1 MYACVQASELVA
13 AKAATEAEVM
23 EATLRAEAARAAS
36 EEAVATAAAKALQVT
51 QLQSELDA
59 SRGAVA
65 SLESEVELSRAAAVE
80 VCERAA
86 AEVSL
91 LRAQLQEAQVA
102 ASDAE
107 EAASSLRRQLASAT
121 PPPAVSSAI
130 DADADTSA
138 SGKQLATDFC
148 AASKASQE
156 ESARLSAALQA
167 AQRSIEE
174 AESKAVQERETLRLQ
189 EAKQVEMIRA
199 AGLAELAALRSSHD
213 EELQQLSANVTAL
226 EEELR
231 VQDRRV
237 KDAEMSRSQV
247 GGCMSSWV
255 AGCVAGC

>member
-1 MYACVQASELVA
+1 
-13 AKAATEAEVM
+13 M

-36 EEAVATAAAKALQVT
+36 AEAVAAAAAKTLQVT
-51 QLQSELDA
+51 QLQNEFDA

-121 PPPAVSSAI
+121 PPPPPPVSSAI

-138 SGKQLATDFC
+138 SGKQLATDLC

-156 ESARLSAALQA
+156 ESARLSGALQA
-167 AQRSIEE
+167 AHRALEE
-174 AESKAVQERETLRLQ
+174 AESKAVHERATLRLQ
-189 EAKQVEMIRA
+189 EAKQVELIRGA
-199 AGLAELAALRSSHD
+199 ELAELAALRSSH
-213 EELQQLSANVTAL
+213 EKEMQQLGTNLAAL